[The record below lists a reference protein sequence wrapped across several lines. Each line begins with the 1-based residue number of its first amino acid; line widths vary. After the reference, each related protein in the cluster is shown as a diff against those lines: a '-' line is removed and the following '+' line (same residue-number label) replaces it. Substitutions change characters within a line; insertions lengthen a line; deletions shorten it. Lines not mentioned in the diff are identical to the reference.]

1 MWLSLR
7 YKILIAMVVAVIAGV
22 VVTALYATRSTTG
35 AFQNYV
41 TQGQAMRESH
51 FAVMLTD
58 FYGTGQT
65 WDGVQPFITQMAG
78 MSGERIVLTN
88 TNMLVIADSDGTLTG
103 KLAGPNWNSKIV
115 GPDSTTVGYL
125 YFNLP
130 EDAQAS
136 MTNYLLNVT
145 RSAWVGALIAV
156 VIALVVTLLLSSRIL
171 KPIREL
177 TGAARKMQNGDLS
190 ARVKVDSMDEV
201 GELAQ
206 TFNGMAANLAK
217 QEQLRKN
224 MVSDVAHEL
233 RTPLS
238 NIRGY
243 LEAAQDGIV
252 EPDKDFI
259 DNLFD
264 EAMLL
269 NRLID
274 DLQEL
279 AQAESG
285 HLHLELTSVN
295 LGQEVQSTV
304 DTLLPISQKLGLELT
319 CEIQADLPDVAA
331 DPQRI
336 GQVLRNLIN
345 NALDFTPTG
354 SRITIQVGV
363 NGDFVRVA
371 VKDTGPGIASE
382 HLPFLYERFYRADPS
397 RSRSTGGA
405 GLGLAIVKQLVQ
417 AQGGQVGVESN
428 PGKGSIFY
436 FEFPSARG
444 HFPKIQKDLSRGD

>member
-7 YKILIAMVVAVIAGV
+7 YKILVAIVLVVFTGV
-22 VVTALYATRSTTG
+22 VVTALYATGSTTG
-35 AFQNYV
+35 AFQKYV
-41 TQGQAMRESH
+41 AQGQTIRENH
-51 FAVMLTD
+51 FTVMLTS
-58 FYGTGQT
+58 FYATGQT
-65 WDGVQPFITQMAG
+65 WDGVQPFVAQMAG
-78 MSGERIVLTN
+78 MTGERIVLTDAN
-88 TNMLVIADSDGTLTG
+88 RVVIADSDGTLMG
-103 KLAGPNWNSKIV
+103 KTAGSNWNAKVISPN
-115 GPDSTTVGYL
+115 GSTVGYL

-136 MTNYLLNVT
+136 ITDYLLSVT

-156 VIALVVTLLLSSRIL
+156 AIALVVTLLLSSRIL
-171 KPIREL
+171 HPIEEL
-177 TGAARKMQNGDLS
+177 TAAARKMQHGDLS
-190 ARVKVDSMDEV
+190 TRVRVASRDEV

-206 TFNGMAANLAK
+206 SFNGMADNLAK

-243 LEAAQDGIV
+243 LEAARDGIV
-252 EPDKDFI
+252 EPSSDWV

-279 AQAESG
+279 SQADAG
-285 HLHLELTSVN
+285 HLHLELAAVD
-295 LGQEVQSTV
+295 LGKVVQSTV
-304 DTLLPISQKLGLELT
+304 DTLLPISQKLGMELT
-319 CEIQADLPDVAA
+319 CEIPADLPNVTA
-331 DPQRI
+331 DSQRV

-345 NALDFTPTG
+345 NALDYTPAG
-354 SRITIQVGV
+354 GRITIQARAEGA
-363 NGDFVRVA
+363 FVRVA
-371 VKDTGPGIASE
+371 VMDTGSGIASE
-382 HLPFLYERFYRADPS
+382 HLPFLFERFFRADPS

-428 PGKGSIFY
+428 LGKGSILY
-436 FEFPSARG
+436 FTLPSTP
-444 HFPKIQKDLSRGD
+444 HFKGETIINN

>member
-1 MWLSLR
+1 MRVSLR
-7 YKILIAMVVAVIAGV
+7 YKILVAMVLVVIAGV
-22 VVTALYATRSTTG
+22 LITAIYTTRSTMG

-41 TQGQAMRESH
+41 AQGQAMRESH

-58 FYGTGQT
+58 FYGSGQT
-65 WDGVQPFITQMAG
+65 WNGVQPFIAQMAG
-78 MSGERIVLTN
+78 MTGERIVLTN
-88 TNMLVIADSDGTLTG
+88 ANRVVVADSDGTLIG
-103 KLAGPNWNSKIV
+103 KPAGSNWNSKIV
-115 GPDSTTVGYL
+115 GPDNTTVGYL

-136 MTNYLLNVT
+136 IANYFLSVT
-145 RSAWVGALIAV
+145 RSAWVGALIGV
-156 VIALVVTLLLSSRIL
+156 VIALFVTLLLSSRIL
-171 KPIREL
+171 QPIEEL

-190 ARVKVDSMDEV
+190 ARVRVASKDEV

-206 TFNGMAANLAK
+206 TFNGMAANMAR

-252 EPDKDFI
+252 EPDKDLV
-259 DNLFD
+259 DNLYG

-279 AQAESG
+279 AQAEAG
-285 HLHLELTSVN
+285 HLHLELTTFD
-295 LGQEVQSTV
+295 LGQVIQSTV
-304 DTLLPISQKLGLELT
+304 DTLLPISQKLSMELT
-319 CEIQADLPDVAA
+319 CEIPADLPEVTA

-345 NALDFTPTG
+345 NALDFTPSG
-354 SRITIQVGV
+354 GRITVLARLEG
-363 NGDFVRVA
+363 NFVRVE

-382 HLPFLYERFYRADPS
+382 HVSLLFERFYRVDTS
-397 RSRSTGGA
+397 RSRSSGGA

-417 AQGGQVGVESN
+417 DQGGQVGVESH
-428 PGKGSIFY
+428 PGLGSMFY
-436 FEFPSARG
+436 FTIPLVAHSKSSSNFSN
-444 HFPKIQKDLSRGD
+444 